1 MKPIDYNGDL
11 GKLIYSLRW
20 EHRMTMLDVTQ
31 KSGIMQEQLSPIEN
45 GKGNPTLRTLAK
57 IAGAFDLKLSEF
69 FEKLENNE
77 ILAVKKKAKAR
88 NYRSYY

>member
-1 MKPIDYNGDL
+1 METVDYKGDL

-20 EHRMTMLDVTQ
+20 EHRMTMRDVAN
-31 KSGIMQEQLSPIEN
+31 KSGIMQEQLSPLEN
-45 GKGNPTLRTLAK
+45 GKGNPTLLTLAK

-77 ILAVKKKAKAR
+77 ILAIKKKAKAR
-88 NYRSYY
+88 TYNRNY